1 MDREEKYKCYDNA
14 VKALPEKM
22 SVRDLLVFM
31 HGLCAA
37 FNSDSESIG
46 LALMMTAPSDNDD
59 DEDVV
64 SDLQEKVKMHFSDEK
79 LQQLLGKQIMDKYQ
93 VKVTRD
99 LTESVSVTVEADN
112 SDKAEDM
119 ALDIVENQENPK
131 WEIDEGSQGCNGY
144 PYVSDC
150 EVIEDD

>member
-1 MDREEKYKCYDNA
+1 MGREEKYKCYTNA

-22 SVRDLLVFM
+22 SIRDLLIFM

-46 LALMMTAPSDNDD
+46 LALMITAPSDNDD

-79 LQQLLGKQIMDKYQ
+79 LQQLLGK
-93 VKVTRD
+93 
-99 LTESVSVTVEADN
+99 
-112 SDKAEDM
+112 
-119 ALDIVENQENPK
+119 
-131 WEIDEGSQGCNGY
+131 
-144 PYVSDC
+144 
-150 EVIEDD
+150 

>member
-22 SVRDLLVFM
+22 SIKDLLVFM

-64 SDLQEKVKMHFSDEK
+64 SDVQEKVKMHFSDEK
-79 LQQLLGKQIMDKYQ
+79 LQQLLGK
-93 VKVTRD
+93 
-99 LTESVSVTVEADN
+99 
-112 SDKAEDM
+112 
-119 ALDIVENQENPK
+119 
-131 WEIDEGSQGCNGY
+131 
-144 PYVSDC
+144 
-150 EVIEDD
+150 